1 MGHYV
6 ANILLKKF
14 KKKKLKLSKCKVGI
28 LGVTFKENCNDLR
41 ESKVLDIIKVL
52 QKAKIKLQVYDP
64 IVSKKE
70 FNKHYPNL
78 KIKKF
83 NNKLD
88 GLIIAVSH
96 REFFKLKYNQLK
108 SMLKEKNSLIMDVKS
123 ILNDKRI
130 INNFDY
136 WSL

>member
-1 MGHYV
+1 
-6 ANILLKKF
+6 
-14 KKKKLKLSKCKVGI
+14 
-28 LGVTFKENCNDLR
+28 
-41 ESKVLDIIKVL
+41 
-52 QKAKIKLQVYDP
+52 LQVYDP